1 MTIAIGDRVPDVKV
15 FTFGDKGPEATTS
28 AKVLGN
34 GKVVLFGVPGA
45 FTPTCSDH
53 HLPGFVLR
61 AQELRVKGADK
72 VVCVSVNDPFV
83 MGAWGQDQKVGD
95 TVVML
100 ADGNGE
106 LAEALGLV
114 MDGSGFGLGSRI
126 QRFAAILDDGVVS
139 WIAVEPGPGLNVS
152 SAEEVLAALQNQRV
166 GNAARATARLIAQRN
181 GRSAGQTVATRDLPL
196 AVVPGWK

>member
-1 MTIAIGDRVPDVKV
+1 MTIAVGDQVPEVKV

-28 AKVLGN
+28 TEVLGK

-61 AQELRVKGADK
+61 AEELRAKGADK

-83 MGAWGQDQKVGD
+83 MGAWGKDQNVGD

-106 LAEALGLV
+106 LAERW
-114 MDGSGFGLGSRI
+114 GSPWTAAASASDHACSGSPPSSTT
-126 QRFAAILDDGVVS
+126 AWSASSPSSPV
-139 WIAVEPGPGLNVS
+139 PGLSVS
-152 SAEEVLAALQNQRV
+152 SAEEVLAAL
-166 GNAARATARLIAQRN
+166 
-181 GRSAGQTVATRDLPL
+181 
-196 AVVPGWK
+196 